1 MKKLEL
7 YSIAL
12 GDDLLVARR
21 TRHSGWWSRSRFAY
35 GSAYTAEKPKAE
47 KRLKEIQ
54 KMQPDARLYQLT
66 AEELKQVQDMANEEE
81 ARRIRRQGYGK
92 VDLYTS
98 KTGELVIL
106 FKKKN
111 STDVERAFFQLLE
124 KAGHKPSTNTIGRP
138 GFWIRV
144 SRETKK

>member
-1 MKKLEL
+1 MEKLEL

-21 TRHSGWWSRSRFAY
+21 TKHSGWWSRSRFDY

-47 KRLKEIQ
+47 KRLKEVQ

-66 AEELKQVQDMANEEE
+66 AEELKRVQDLANEEE

-98 KTGELVIL
+98 KRGELVVL

-111 STDVERAFFQLLE
+111 STAVERAFFQLLE
-124 KAGHKPSTNTIGRP
+124 KAGYQPNTNTVGRP
-138 GFWIRV
+138 GFWIRL
-144 SRETKK
+144 SLETK